1 MKALDFIVMELI
13 EGESLAQRLYRGPL
27 ASEQVLKTGIEI
39 ADALE
44 RAHKQGPGIVHR
56 DLKPANIMLTKC
68 GAKLLDFGL
77 AKYTVAPAQRAA
89 ISSMA
94 TADCNITDKGE
105 IVGTFQYMAP
115 EQLEGKEADA
125 RTDIFALGTVLYEM
139 ATGRPA

>member
-77 AKYTVAPAQRAA
+77 AKVKESAPPAP
-89 ISSMA
+89 
-94 TADCNITDKGE
+94 TASDTP
-105 IVGTFQYMAP
+105 T
-115 EQLEGKEADA
+115 L
-125 RTDIFALGTVLYEM
+125 THALTQD
-139 ATGRPA
+139 